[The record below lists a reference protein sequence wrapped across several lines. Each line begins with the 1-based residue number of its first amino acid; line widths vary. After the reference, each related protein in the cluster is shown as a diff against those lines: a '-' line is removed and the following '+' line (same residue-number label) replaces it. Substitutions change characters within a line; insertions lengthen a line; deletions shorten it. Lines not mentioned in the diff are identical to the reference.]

1 LKRHAFDPV
10 SFLAGVALAGVGI
23 AILTESLTLLEA
35 NAEWLLPVFA
45 VALGAAVLFATPRAD
60 TPRADTPRA
69 DKDTPPAEPVEL
81 AREPDEDR
89 DAFAPPSAASS
100 SAGEP
105 VADHE
110 RL

>member
-45 VALGAAVLFATPRAD
+45 VALGAAVLVA